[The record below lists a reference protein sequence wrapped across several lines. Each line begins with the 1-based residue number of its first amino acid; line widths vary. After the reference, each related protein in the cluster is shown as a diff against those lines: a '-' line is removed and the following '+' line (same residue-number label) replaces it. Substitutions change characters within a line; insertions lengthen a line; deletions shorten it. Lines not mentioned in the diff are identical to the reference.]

1 MSSTNEKVQSVETPP
16 LVEYLKEEIPIED
29 IRDVSSPKR
38 IASIDFVKG
47 FAMCFII
54 LAHSALAWVDD
65 DWRYLYGLL
74 FAFLDILGPSLFVF
88 LSALSVIFSIKK
100 KKGKV
105 SSKIIRNRILT
116 RGVII
121 IIIGILFN
129 PMSLYTSGEDIT
141 FPMNLWGWNFLVFI
155 GFSQIFSYYV
165 LKFGKIARAVIGT
178 IIIFISPYIRDF
190 LFTYKDDNVGIW
202 ILHFLITSPLPQVP
216 LLPWLAICFISTI
229 FGEYLYDAMIIGTDE
244 SYRKL
249 FKTFLRWGVFLV
261 VLGLILGF
269 WLHTFSDFESK
280 EFLDFKSEYLH
291 VDLLRIANQQDYY
304 HFIGMPDFMIR
315 NTMSNMFY
323 NLGAAL
329 LIIAVSF
336 YFIDIKKKSNQFIKM
351 IIYYGKVSL
360 SLFLIQYLF
369 LPLYIGQFSII
380 FFPIVWVAY
389 CGFLGLMM
397 YIWME
402 YFNGVGSPEWIMV
415 QLGRVGQKTEEFVK
429 KETHVIAE
437 KAKETIHKLKKEE

>member
-16 LVEYLKEEIPIED
+16 LVEDLKEEIPIED

-38 IASIDFVKG
+38 ITSIDFVKG

-65 DWRYLYGLL
+65 DWRYLYGLA
-74 FAFLDILGPSLFVF
+74 FTFLDILGPSLFVF
-88 LSALSVIFSIKK
+88 LSALSVIFSIKR
-100 KKGKV
+100 KKGKL

-121 IIIGILFN
+121 IIIGMLFN
-129 PMSLYTSGEDIT
+129 PMSLYTAGESVP
-141 FPMNLWGWNFLVFI
+141 FPMNFWGWNFLVFI

-165 LKFGKIARAVIGT
+165 LKIKKIPRVVIG
-178 IIIFISPYIRDF
+178 IIIIIISPIIRQFIFDN
-190 LFTYKDDNVGIW
+190 KDTNVGFW

-216 LLPWLAICFISTI
+216 FLPWLAICFISTV
-229 FGEYLYDAMIIGTDE
+229 FGEYLYDAMIKGTKE
-244 SYRKL
+244 AYYHLFRLFSYC
-249 FKTFLRWGVFLV
+249 GIILV
-261 VLGLILGF
+261 ITGFILG
-269 WLHTFSDFESK
+269 WRLQTPETL
-280 EFLDFKSEYLH
+280 ELSEYLH
-291 VDLLRIANQQDYY
+291 LDLLRIANQQDYY
-304 HFIGMPDFMIR
+304 HFLGMPDFMVR

-336 YFIDIKKKSNQFIKM
+336 YYIDIKNKSNQFIKM

-380 FFPIVWVAY
+380 FFPIIFVAY

-402 YFNGVGSPEWIMV
+402 YFNGVGSPEWIMG

>member
-1 MSSTNEKVQSVETPP
+1 MSSANEKVQSAETPP
-16 LVEYLKEEIPIED
+16 LVEYLKEKIPIED
-29 IRDVSSPKR
+29 IRDISSPKR

-54 LAHSALAWVDD
+54 LAHSALAWFDD
-65 DWRYLYGLL
+65 DWRYIYGLV

-88 LSALSVIFSIKK
+88 LSALSVIFSIKRK
-100 KKGKV
+100 KDKL

-129 PMSLYTSGEDIT
+129 PMSLYTAGEDIP
-141 FPMNLWGWNFLVFI
+141 FPLNFWGWNFLVFI

-165 LKFGKIARAVIGT
+165 LKIKKIPRVVIG
-178 IIIFISPYIRDF
+178 IIIIIISPIIRQFIFDN
-190 LFTYKDDNVGIW
+190 KDTNVGFL
-202 ILHFLITSPLPQVP
+202 ILHFLVTSPLPQVP
-216 LLPWLAICFISTI
+216 LLPWLAICFISTV
-229 FGEYLYDAMIIGTDE
+229 FGEYLYDAMIKETEEAYYHLFRIF
-244 SYRKL
+244 SYC
-249 FKTFLRWGVFLV
+249 GIILV
-261 VLGLILGF
+261 ITGLILG
-269 WLHTFSDFESK
+269 WRLQTTETI
-280 EFLDFKSEYLH
+280 ELSEYLH
-291 VDLLRIANQQDYY
+291 LDLLRIANQQDYY
-304 HFIGMPDFMIR
+304 HFLGMPDFMIR

-329 LIIAVSF
+329 LIIAISF
-336 YFIDIKKKSNQFIKM
+336 YYIDIKNKSNQFSKM
-351 IIYYGKVSL
+351 LIYYGKVSL

-380 FFPIVWVAY
+380 FFPIMWVAY

-397 YIWME
+397 YLWME

-429 KETHVIAE
+429 KETHVMAE
-437 KAKETIHKLKKEE
+437 KAKESIHKLKKEK

>member
-1 MSSTNEKVQSVETPP
+1 MSSPNEEIQDVETPP
-16 LVEYLKEEIPIED
+16 LVDYLKEEFPIED
-29 IRDVSSPKR
+29 MRDISSSKR

-54 LAHSALAWVDD
+54 LAHSALAWLDD
-65 DWRYLYGLL
+65 DWRYIYGLA

-100 KKGKV
+100 KKGKL

-116 RGVII
+116 RGIII

-129 PMSLYTSGEDIT
+129 PMSLYTAGEDIP
-141 FPMNLWGWNFLVFI
+141 FPLNFWGWNFLVFI

-165 LKFGKIARAVIGT
+165 LKIKKIPRVVIG
-178 IIIFISPYIRDF
+178 IIIIVISPFISQFIFDN
-190 LFTYKDDNVGIW
+190 KDSNVGFV

-216 LLPWLAICFISTI
+216 ILPWLAICFISTV
-229 FGEYLYDAMIIGTDE
+229 FGEYLYDAMMKGTEEAYYRLFHIFSYAGII
-244 SYRKL
+244 
-249 FKTFLRWGVFLV
+249 LV
-261 VLGLILGF
+261 ITGLILG
-269 WLHTFSDFESK
+269 WRLQTPDTLE
-280 EFLDFKSEYLH
+280 LSEYLH
-291 VDLLRIANQQDYY
+291 LDLLRIANQQDYY
-304 HFIGMPDFMIR
+304 HFLGMPDFMIR

-336 YFIDIKKKSNQFIKM
+336 YYIDIKNKSNQFIKM
-351 IIYYGKVSL
+351 LIYYGKVSL
-360 SLFLIQYLF
+360 SLFLIQYMF

-380 FFPIVWVAY
+380 FFPIIWVAY

-397 YIWME
+397 YLWME
-402 YFNGVGSPEWIMV
+402 YFNGVGSPEWIMI
-415 QLGRVGQKTEEFVK
+415 QLGKVGQKTEEFVK
-429 KETHVIAE
+429 KETHLIT
-437 KAKETIHKLKKEE
+437 KKTKDTIHKLTKEE